1 MEELKA
7 LIVDMPHIDNIL
19 SGWKTWEMRSVRTK
33 KRELIGLI
41 KKGSG
46 TVIGVV
52 EIIDSLGPFS
62 KDEML
67 TYELKH
73 RMTPERLNEPDA
85 SKYDHAWV
93 LKNARFLK
101 LPVRY
106 DHPSGAQSW
115 VKLDAQTSAAVWD
128 AMV

>member
-1 MEELKA
+1 MAELKA
-7 LIVDMPHIDNIL
+7 LIIDMPHIDNIL
-19 SGWKTWEMRSVRTK
+19 SGWKTWEMRSGRTK
-33 KRELIGLI
+33 KRELGLI

-46 TVIGVV
+46 TVIGVA
-52 EIIDSLGPFS
+52 ELIDSLGPFS

-93 LKNARFLK
+93 FKNARFLK
-101 LPVRY
+101 QSVRY

-115 VKLDAQTSAAVWD
+115 VKLDAETSAAVMN
-128 AMV
+128 AIV